1 MCTVRVVP
9 QGVMLLV
16 RRLRWPSL
24 LLAHGEDAASEDAA
38 VELQR
43 LADADPSVCA
53 QRRVLRLAEDGRGDS
68 DAAWAISKG
77 ERRAANK
84 GVSTLCLLYIRLA
97 TGRARRRYRFV
108 GRTHR
113 VSIVRLSSSLFSAYY
128 YYYHLFCGARA
139 RCAESFHARPRA

>member
-1 MCTVRVVP
+1 
-9 QGVMLLV
+9 MLLV

-38 VELQR
+38 IELQR

-77 ERRAANK
+77 ERQPRSRQQK
-84 GVSTLCLLYIRLA
+84 GVSTLRVARQTYLLRIATEDMPLYAVPPVNTLLL
-97 TGRARRRYRFV
+97 TGRIECQWC
-108 GRTHR
+108 GW
-113 VSIVRLSSSLFSAYY
+113 LSWSLFSATTTT
-128 YYYHLFCGARA
+128 ATAMVRA
-139 RCAESFHARPRA
+139 LR